1 MDRHKFNKAG
11 NVLIRQYLERKVR
24 KMQQLQDRKVSFQ
37 MNAKIIHAL
46 IGVAIMFII
55 PLLPIPYPDG
65 TVTEVGKKVLGVFIG
80 TLYLWTTTDPL
91 WCSILSAVALA
102 FTGYMPMGGILK
114 EWFGNPTVVQLFFIM
129 AVTACLTHEKITNY
143 IGRFFLTLKCNIGRP
158 WVFTTMILLCS
169 YLMSVF
175 IGCFVP
181 ILLFWPIMKGI
192 YGDLGYT
199 SDEKYPKLMNIL
211 IVVAALLGFPV
222 PPYMSNGLALLS
234 NYRGIDPNVVINDG
248 KYFITCFV
256 LGLIELAAA
265 ILITKFVLRPNVD
278 KLKDLTLEKLESS
291 ALPPMNLRQKLIFGT
306 FVLYVVVMLVPSL
319 LPGIPLMQFLNANS
333 LGFAALYVGIMG
345 AIVLSDGRP
354 AINFIPSM
362 QTDFAWSSFF
372 ICTTA
377 ILLGGV
383 LTNEATGVA
392 ALLGKLLAPIFNG
405 MSPIVFTIAMLM
417 VAFVLTNICNSLVI
431 GMLLQPVIFTYATA
445 AGINAAP
452 FVTLLIF
459 FVLQSAMLTPA
470 ASPFAAMM
478 FANKDLKSSDVYK
491 YAAVYAAVEVVLVL
505 GLGIPFANLMM
516 G

>member
-1 MDRHKFNKAG
+1 MTENNVKFQFN
-11 NVLIRQYLERKVR
+11 
-24 KMQQLQDRKVSFQ
+24 S
-37 MNAKIIHAL
+37 KILHAI
-46 IGVAIMFII
+46 IGILIMFII
-55 PLLPIPYPDG
+55 PVLPIPYPAN
-65 TVTEVGKKVLGVFIG
+65 TVTEVGQKVLGVFVG
-80 TLYLWTTTDPL
+80 TLYLWTTVDPI
-91 WCSILSAVALA
+91 WCSIFSAVALA

-158 WVFTTMILLCS
+158 WVFTTMILLCC

-192 YGDLGYT
+192 FDELGY
-199 SDEKYPKLMNIL
+199 SKEEKYPKLMNIL

-234 NYRGIDPNVVINDG
+234 NYRGIDPTVAINDG
-248 KYFITCFV
+248 KYFITCFL
-256 LGLIELAAA
+256 LGILELAAA

-278 KLKDLTLEKLESS
+278 KLKDLTLEKLEST
-291 ALPPMNLRQKLIFGT
+291 ALPPMSIRQKLIFST
-306 FVLYVVVMLVPSL
+306 FCLYVLVMLVPSL
-319 LPGIPLMQFLNANS
+319 LPNIPVMKFLNANS
-333 LGFAALYVGIMG
+333 LGFAALYIGIMG
-345 AIVLSDGRP
+345 AIVLSDGKP
-354 AINFIPSM
+354 TVNFAASM
-362 QTDFAWSSFF
+362 QTNFAWSSFF

-392 ALLGKLLAPIFNG
+392 ALLGAVLSPIFQG
-405 MSPIVFTIAMLM
+405 MSPVVFTVALLM

-431 GMLLQPVIFTYATA
+431 GMLLQPIIFTYAQTTGA
-445 AGINAAP
+445 NAAP
-452 FVTLLIF
+452 MVTLLIF

-478 FANKDLKSSDVYK
+478 FANKELKSGDVYK